1 MWYDARYRAGFD
13 VVIHERVHAATA
25 IGAYVLGGLS
35 EKGSCGRCK
44 VRLTGPR
51 PSTGQTVPGPSN
63 ALTET
68 ASSDDTDD
76 IGDNVADTPMDV
88 RQRESRRQRYIPES
102 GWTKDDVTMQTITA
116 RGPDEL
122 MQLDPLPTTIVADVV
137 NYLLNSICNADV
149 VSVNFSMSRKPAL
162 LAKNFLDLHV
172 LSYMDNMAL
181 QTDVADG
188 EAYPAVKLLGFL
200 VDGFG
205 MSTTDDRAAAI
216 TKIEQPQ
223 NLATLEMYIGM
234 VPKGLNEDLPLQQVG
249 MEAGTK
255 VAIYTMKMSD

>member
-1 MWYDARYRAGFD
+1 MFGLYCIVAKYIKNDLTFKISCRWAYMPLHVLNVVSSDSDGGDIAG
-13 VVIHERVHAATA
+13 
-25 IGAYVLGGLS
+25 
-35 EKGSCGRCK
+35 
-44 VRLTGPR
+44 

-188 EAYPAVKLLGFL
+188 EG
-200 VDGFG
+200 
-205 MSTTDDRAAAI
+205 
-216 TKIEQPQ
+216 
-223 NLATLEMYIGM
+223 
-234 VPKGLNEDLPLQQVG
+234 VG
-249 MEAGTK
+249 GTCK
-255 VAIYTMKMSD
+255 PS